1 MSDSIVGQVITA
13 KNPFFSGLAKLSG
26 TVKKTGSPNIPVQ
39 RVVVLFAEE
48 PSARNNALQR
58 RNLFY
63 IAQQI
68 SGEDGSYLFENL
80 SPDFRYTVQAWDDT
94 GEFAPVIGAGL
105 IAT

>member
-1 MSDSIVGQVITA
+1 MSDSIIAQVITA
-13 KNPFFSGLAKLSG
+13 PNPFFSGAAKLSG

-48 PSARNNALQR
+48 PSKINNALQR
-58 RNLFY
+58 RNLYY

-80 SPDFRYTVQAWDDT
+80 SPDFRYTVQSWDDT